1 MFTRAMRSETGSRR
15 IRVAALVVYV
25 ATLAVGCGD
34 PSQDAGG
41 DARVEPPVSEPVGET
56 SPITTPTTSP
66 STSSSTSSTEP
77 GDQGYAPLYRAVTT
91 VIETPDHGP
100 LLCLGGEKDSAPPIC
115 GDVPVIGLD
124 WNTVSGAQT
133 LGNITWIE
141 QAFVTGTYDGTALTL
156 TEPPRKATDA
166 ERVAQYPGD
175 GPAPCPEPAGGWA
188 AQGAGFAPGSAYNEY
203 MSKLS
208 PLAAS
213 QPDFGGMWLAFIG
226 DSSTFSLD
234 QYPDRVIPVVLFT
247 GDLARHEA
255 ELRAV
260 WPGALCVATSAMT
273 ADKMQSIA
281 DKVTQD
287 EQGPDSL
294 DPVMRAT
301 ANVAYSRG
309 AIEVYVPAVTASLQ
323 AAFDA
328 RYGGGIVTLRGA
340 LQPVTSN

>member
-1 MFTRAMRSETGSRR
+1 MFTRAMRSETRSRR

-56 SPITTPTTSP
+56 SPITNITTIAT
-66 STSSSTSSTEP
+66 STSSVAP
-77 GDQGYAPLYRAVTT
+77 VDQGYAPLYRAVTT
-91 VIETPDHGP
+91 VIDTPDHGP
-100 LLCLGGEKDSAPPIC
+100 RLCLGGEKDSAPPIC
-115 GDVPVIGLD
+115 GDVPVIGID
-124 WNTVSGAQT
+124 WSTVSGAQT
-133 LGNITWIE
+133 LGDITWIE
-141 QAFVTGTYDGTALTL
+141 QAFLTGTYDGTALTV
-156 TEPPRKATDA
+156 TEPPRKATAA
-166 ERVAQYPGD
+166 EFVAQYPGD

-188 AQGAGFAPGSAYNEY
+188 AQAAGFAPGSDFNEY

-208 PLAAS
+208 PLASS
-213 QPDFGGMWLAFIG
+213 QPDFGGMWLAFVG
-226 DSSTFSLD
+226 DPSTYSLD
-234 QYPDRVIPVVLFT
+234 QYPDKVIPVVLFT

-260 WPGALCVATSAMT
+260 WPGALCVAKSAMT
-273 ADKMQSIA
+273 ADQMQAIA

-287 EQGPDSL
+287 EHGPDSL
-294 DPVMRAT
+294 DPVMRSDAT
-301 ANVAYSRG
+301 VVYSRG
-309 AIEVYVPAVTASLQ
+309 TVEVYVPAVTTSLQ

-340 LQPVTSN
+340 LQPVTDN